1 MENES
6 NKSTALSRVVEVIT
20 WRGINLTIIH
30 TINYF
35 DGIDHIEIHSKNRV
49 PFSISETGYKS
60 DFLHFGGLQG
70 HSNAVEYVLS
80 WIEHEAKSKAWK
92 TQEFA
97 SRQGNLFDL

>member
-6 NKSTALSRVVEVIT
+6 NKSATPSRIVDAIT
-20 WRGINLTIIH
+20 WRGIGLTITH

-35 DGIDHIEIHSKNRV
+35 AGIDHIEIHSENRT

-60 DFLHFGGLQG
+60 HFLHSDGLQG
-70 HSNAVEYVLS
+70 HPNAVEYVLA
-80 WIEHEAKSKAWK
+80 WLEDEAKSKAWK
-92 TQEFA
+92 AQEFS